1 MRDLVVRGVQWSTVY
16 RSGAVVKTTQLAVQ
30 ALVSVLARLLPPSTS
45 SLADITTHITVPCTG
60 RQPRISTEHRAI
72 DIPLAKMAVAPLL
85 KRPFDLLMVVYFVSH
100 IPTTLF
106 VDSQASA

>member
-1 MRDLVVRGVQWSTVY
+1 
-16 RSGAVVKTTQLAVQ
+16 
-30 ALVSVLARLLPPSTS
+30 
-45 SLADITTHITVPCTG
+45 
-60 RQPRISTEHRAI
+60 
-72 DIPLAKMAVAPLL
+72 MAVAPLL